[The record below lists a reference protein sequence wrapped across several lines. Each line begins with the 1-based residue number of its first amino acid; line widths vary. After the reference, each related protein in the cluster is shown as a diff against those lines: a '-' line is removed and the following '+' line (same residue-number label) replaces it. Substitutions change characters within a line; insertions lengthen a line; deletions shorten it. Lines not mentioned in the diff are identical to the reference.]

1 MEKVSIGYK
10 RKLVKMESIW
20 SGRVKSKFV
29 CKLLQAIS
37 QGVFSGCHKL
47 GLFLSDLL
55 QYLSA

>member
-1 MEKVSIGYK
+1 MD
-10 RKLVKMESIW
+10 
-20 SGRVKSKFV
+20 SGKTFLVKSKFV